1 VAFVS
6 PLFFLRVPEEAAMI
20 AQFSIVPLGAGVSL
34 SHRVSRVLA
43 IVRESGIPYKVNP
56 MGTVVEGEWD
66 DVLGLIRK
74 CRDELMA
81 DEERLLI
88 SITIDD
94 RKGATGRIEGKV
106 AALER
111 RLGTT
116 LNT

>member
-1 VAFVS
+1 MS
-6 PLFFLRVPEEAAMI
+6 PLFFLQALEEVAMI
-20 AQFSIVPLGAGVSL
+20 AQFSMVPLGAGVSL
-34 SHRVSRVLA
+34 SDRVSRVLR

-66 DVLGLIRK
+66 DVMGLIRK
-74 CRDELMA
+74 CRDELMR

-88 SITIDD
+88 SISIDD

-106 AALER
+106 AAVER

-116 LNT
+116 LNK